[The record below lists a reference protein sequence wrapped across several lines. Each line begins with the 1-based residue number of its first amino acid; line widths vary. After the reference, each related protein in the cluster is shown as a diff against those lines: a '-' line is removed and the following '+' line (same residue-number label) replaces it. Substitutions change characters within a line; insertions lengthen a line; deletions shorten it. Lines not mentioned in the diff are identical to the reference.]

1 MATFGDSEVLKP
13 GDWIPVMLSKF
24 PSEAFNA
31 DPQSDDPMLSGKCE
45 NMVLNLH
52 IEIAFAKVGSFANPQ
67 SKIMGVNYK
76 FGAAH
81 DVTYQCIGF
90 GACKNPS
97 KQQRIEI
104 FSSVQFTDVTLPA
117 LDYYAEYPV
126 IEARLPHDF
135 FYPFLT
141 SPASSGTKSTE
152 LGNNSVLVIYLCIFH
167 ILLLCLIIK

>member
-13 GDWIPVMLSKF
+13 GDWIPIMLSKL
-24 PSEAFNA
+24 PSDAFKA
-31 DPQSDDPMLSGKCE
+31 DVKSDDSMESGVCRG
-45 NMVLNLH
+45 MVLNLH

-76 FGAAH
+76 FGIAQ
-81 DVTYQCIGF
+81 DVTFQCIGF

-126 IEARLPHDF
+126 FEGRLPHDF
-135 FYPFLT
+135 FYPFLIST
-141 SPASSGTKSTE
+141 ESSGTKSTE
-152 LGNNSVLVIYLCIFH
+152 LQDKSVLVITLCIFH
-167 ILLLCLIIK
+167 ILFLCPIIY

>member
-1 MATFGDSEVLKP
+1 MATFGDSELLKP
-13 GDWIPVMLSKF
+13 GDWMPIMLSNF
-24 PSEAFNA
+24 PPDAFKLDA
-31 DPQSDDPMLSGKCE
+31 ESDDSMLSGGCK
-45 NMVLNLH
+45 NMVLSLH
-52 IEIAFAKVGSFANPQ
+52 IEIAFAKVGSYANPQ

-76 FGAAH
+76 FGS
-81 DVTYQCIGF
+81 TQTIKYQCIGF

-126 IEARLPHDF
+126 IEARLPYDF

-141 SPASSGTKSTE
+141 TQDTSGTKRIE
-152 LGNNSVLVIYLCIFH
+152 LGGKS
-167 ILLLCLIIK
+167 ILLISLCVFYILFLFPTIY

>member
-13 GDWIPVMLSKF
+13 GDWMPIMLSNF
-24 PSEAFNA
+24 PPDAFKL
-31 DPQSDDPMLSGKCE
+31 DTESDDSMLSGGCK
-45 NMVLNLH
+45 NMVLSLH

-76 FGAAH
+76 FGSAQ
-81 DVTYQCIGF
+81 TIKYQCIGF

-141 SPASSGTKSTE
+141 SPTSRGIKITIGSQ
-152 LGNNSVLVIYLCIFH
+152 NSVLIIYSFIFH
-167 ILLLCLIIK
+167 ILLLCRIM